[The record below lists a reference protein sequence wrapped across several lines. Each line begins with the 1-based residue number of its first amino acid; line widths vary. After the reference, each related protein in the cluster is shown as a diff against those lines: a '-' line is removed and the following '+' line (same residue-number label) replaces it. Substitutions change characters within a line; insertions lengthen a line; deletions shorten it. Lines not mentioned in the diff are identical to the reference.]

1 MKQLKLQKL
10 VAKNGNPA
18 SITDV
23 GVGAQC
29 GYTGM
34 LGGIYNVLINL
45 NEIKDEKFNDD
56 MRKTCA
62 ELKVKGQ
69 RKLNE
74 VLNFVESN
82 I

>member
-1 MKQLKLQKL
+1 
-10 VAKNGNPA
+10 
-18 SITDV
+18 
-23 GVGAQC
+23 
-29 GYTGM
+29 M

-45 NEIKDEKFNDD
+45 NEIKDEKFNDN

-69 RKLNE
+69 KKLND

>member
-1 MKQLKLQKL
+1 
-10 VAKNGNPA
+10 
-18 SITDV
+18 
-23 GVGAQC
+23 
-29 GYTGM
+29 
-34 LGGIYNVLINL
+34 VLINL
-45 NEIKDEKFNDD
+45 NDITDKKFNDD

-69 RKLNE
+69 KKLND

>member
-1 MKQLKLQKL
+1 
-10 VAKNGNPA
+10 
-18 SITDV
+18 
-23 GVGAQC
+23 
-29 GYTGM
+29 
-34 LGGIYNVLINL
+34 
-45 NEIKDEKFNDD
+45 

-69 RKLNE
+69 KKLND